1 MNVNYHSKQ
10 WALIYDQFNQGRY
23 QKELAFYRAELK
35 QCAGPVLEVACG
47 NEMIFLEL
55 LQEGFDIYGFDISQ
69 EMLGSLFGKAD
80 ALGQQE
86 VRARVSRQNMVDF
99 SYDLKFGGIYIPAR
113 SFLHLLSQ
121 EEQIQCLRNI
131 HHHLQEGG
139 KFLLNFFN
147 PSLHYL
153 LANAGPAEQ
162 FEFIKGFT
170 NPETGESVRLL
181 CKQEND
187 VVRQEQRILWRF
199 SEGDRTHD
207 VPMKLRWIYKEEFQL
222 LLQLAGF
229 KKWKVYGDFDR
240 SEEVTAGSELIW
252 VAERT

>member
-1 MNVNYHSKQ
+1 MSVNYHSKQ
-10 WALIYDQFNQGRY
+10 WALIYDQFNQGRH

-35 QCAGPVLEVACG
+35 QCADPVLEVACG
-47 NEMIFLEL
+47 NGMILLEL

-121 EEQIQCLRNI
+121 EEQIRCLRNI

-222 LLQLAGF
+222 LLRLAGF

-240 SEEVTAGSELIW
+240 AEEVTAGSELIW